1 MQNKKEI
8 CYVADYFKRQPIS
21 TGYCERRGLG
31 ADGVRKAVCICI
43 IDIVNN
49 EL

>member
-8 CYVADYFKRQPIS
+8 SYVADYFKRQPIS

-31 ADGVRKAVCICI
+31 ADGVRKAVCICK